1 MDPAQLKQVPL
12 FANLTAD
19 HLQKVAAI
27 ATPRILKMGEHIFR
41 EGEIG
46 TEMYIIGT
54 GKVRISKM
62 VPGVGEEAL
71 AILDPGNYFG
81 EMAEARCD
89 LRGHV
94 GRVEEAFASR
104 SRGLRDPPAQ
114 LQRGEHSR
122 GVALAHP
129 FDGEQFPG

>member
-27 ATPRILKMGEHIFR
+27 AMPRILKMGEHVFR

-71 AILDPGNYFG
+71 RGQLALFG
-81 EMAEARCD
+81 IKIGEAVAAEMVDSLTAAPPMIGPDFLEPEGQDDAAPIAQAC
-89 LRGHV
+89 
-94 GRVEEAFASR
+94 
-104 SRGLRDPPAQ
+104 GLGTH
-114 LQRGEHSR
+114 L
-122 GVALAHP
+122 
-129 FDGEQFPG
+129 